1 MSEAS
6 KAARKAMK
14 DKIGRITRVD
24 PSQRVDASDYTTPGL
39 LNTDVKTGARPVRG
53 RRYKSGGKVH
63 GETSKLHAGRKPRKS
78 GGRALTA
85 DSLLNRDMVEANN
98 ERAGTK
104 HVGAFKRG
112 GRTGKAMGGGMTP
125 MKAAILA
132 QILKARH
139 SGMGRGVPAGMAPS
153 PMQRNPVMPTPM
165 AGALPMGR
173 KHGGRAHKMYG
184 GGMTPTPMGI
194 GAPSVGMQPSMM
206 QPNLAGLGTLGG
218 QPNINLGA
226 GLPLGRKSGGRTM
239 KHDDEVEDKKLIK
252 KVVKKDAIKHGM
264 KHGGEAHAE
273 DCRCAKCG
281 GGRMGKEEGGSID
294 LDSLYGKESLPSKH
308 SEAHRDFKAFKNM
321 GWLKHEDKDKF
332 LQKATE
338 HLKNRMGRKHGGKI
352 HAEAVSDGELE
363 GTRPTGGRLA
373 KKGGGSV
380 VIVNIGKKSMG
391 DEPSGA
397 PMGGLPPPPM
407 ALPPAALGM
416 PPSGPAGGPPMPP
429 PPMGGGMPPMMP
441 RKSGGRVRYPIHDG
455 AGGGKGRLQK
465 IKAYGDKAFPSKR

>member
-104 HVGAFKRG
+104 HVGAFKHG

-239 KHDDEVEDKKLIK
+239 KHDDEAEDKKLIK

-273 DCRCAKCG
+273 DCRCAKCM
-281 GGRMGKEEGGSID
+281 GGRTKRASGGRTS
-294 LDSLYGKESLPSKH
+294 
-308 SEAHRDFKAFKNM
+308 
-321 GWLKHEDKDKF
+321 
-332 LQKATE
+332 
-338 HLKNRMGRKHGGKI
+338 
-352 HAEAVSDGELE
+352 VSDGELE